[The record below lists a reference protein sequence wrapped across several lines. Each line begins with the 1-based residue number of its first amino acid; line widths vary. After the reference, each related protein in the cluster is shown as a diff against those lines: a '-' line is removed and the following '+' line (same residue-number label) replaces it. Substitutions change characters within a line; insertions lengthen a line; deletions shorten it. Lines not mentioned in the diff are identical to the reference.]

1 METTYNY
8 RNLGAAIVLQ
18 AVKDMVNPL
27 ISWKRKKEILKD
39 LRSEYLIQLSD
50 GLSLVAAEQ
59 IETHPIEI
67 AERLGRLK
75 EDVKGEFEWM

>member
-1 METTYNY
+1 MATTYNY

-18 AVKDMVNPL
+18 ATKDMVDPL

-59 IETHPIEI
+59 IEKHPIEI

-75 EDVKGEFEWM
+75 EDVEGDFEWI